1 MWRQQDKRVR
11 WWVKDRWACEAE
23 ADGGEESTED
33 GELELCDVELDLIQ
47 LPKSTLAPLKQGNR
61 QGANSHRA
69 STYVLDIQKNHRLP
83 FHAFYTYKQRLLCT
97 TSSLPTLEA

>member
-1 MWRQQDKRVR
+1 MLQCSRSGRQSRALEREGPRSDSGVQARERVMWRQQDKRVR

-47 LPKSTLAPLKQGNR
+47 LPKSTLAR
-61 QGANSHRA
+61 
-69 STYVLDIQKNHRLP
+69 
-83 FHAFYTYKQRLLCT
+83 
-97 TSSLPTLEA
+97 